1 MAAKDSTVMSLMV
14 KQRQEKWRRMM
25 KYFVFMKMRAS
36 RKILEMLWIHEMH
49 ELFEFLEALLNYGY
63 LPKEHK

>member
-1 MAAKDSTVMSLMV
+1 
-14 KQRQEKWRRMM
+14 
-25 KYFVFMKMRAS
+25 MRAS